1 MNYFLATLFIFQL
14 FGLSSSQATFVSGD
28 LNISQKNPVLIDST
42 NNQSIE
48 AKAGIIIDLESDT
61 LIKSKNANKS
71 LPIASITKLVT
82 AYLVIQKSKLSEI
95 VTVGEEVKL
104 IKDQKIP
111 PTIMGLKIGE
121 RIKIESLLEGLL
133 IVSAN
138 DAAVVL
144 AQYLFGSQKT
154 FVNEMN
160 RWSYLVGLSD
170 TRFVDPDGLSAKNIS
185 TATDLSELAR
195 IVLFNE
201 DIARIVRIKEKKVLS
216 ADGSV
221 SHYLRST
228 NKLLLEEND
237 VIGLK
242 TGFTE
247 EAGQSIIVAMEKNN
261 HTIIVVLLNSLDRFA
276 EAKKLLDWV
285 FASYQWK

>member
-121 RIKIESLLEGLL
+121 RIKVESLLEGLL

-170 TRFVDPDGLSAKNIS
+170 TLFVDPESLSAKNIS

-285 FASYQWK
+285 FASYQW

>member
-1 MNYFLATLFIFQL
+1 
-14 FGLSSSQATFVSGD
+14 
-28 LNISQKNPVLIDST
+28 
-42 NNQSIE
+42 
-48 AKAGIIIDLESDT
+48 
-61 LIKSKNANKS
+61 
-71 LPIASITKLVT
+71 
-82 AYLVIQKSKLSEI
+82 
-95 VTVGEEVKL
+95 
-104 IKDQKIP
+104 
-111 PTIMGLKIGE
+111 MGLKIGE